1 MVDIKLCIT
10 IITLKVNT
18 PVKEKNQKR
27 LTSQMKKEEE
37 EVEKHQAEDGKNGNV
52 CFMVYATSNTSIQ
65 KINVMNW

>member
-37 EVEKHQAEDGKNGNV
+37 EVEKH
-52 CFMVYATSNTSIQ
+52 
-65 KINVMNW
+65 